1 MSILES
7 PGQKVG
13 AFFYLRFMTMEE
25 LHALFLE
32 HPTVCTDTRKITENC
47 LFFALKGP
55 NFNGNAFAQEA
66 LDKGA
71 AYAIIDEEAF
81 KTSDKFVLCK
91 DVLETLQQLAT
102 YHRNYS
108 KARIV
113 SLTGSNGKTTTKE
126 LINAVISK
134 KYKTIATQGNLNN
147 HIGVPLTLL
156 SIKEDTEMAIV
167 EMGANHIGEIEFLCT
182 IAQPDF
188 GYITNFG
195 KAHLEGFGS
204 IEGVIQGK
212 SELYNYLKVND
223 KYIFLN
229 ADDDIQKEKLS
240 TYTKKMGF
248 STNDDHQFYNIQFLG
263 VTPFI
268 SLKFEGIQINTQLVG
283 KYNFPNCCAA
293 ILMGKYFNVPLED
306 IKSAI
311 ERYQPQNNRSQILSK
326 NGFDIVLDAYNANPT
341 SMKAALENFSLM
353 HADHKTLILGDM
365 FELGNT
371 ASEEHQ
377 AIADFAEQL
386 QFDAVYLVGE
396 NFFAINTA
404 LNKFKSFDK
413 LKEHLKKNPLEKG
426 ALLIKG
432 SRGMAL
438 ERALDLL

>member
-1 MSILES
+1 MSILKS
-7 PGQKVG
+7 PGQNVR

-32 HPTVCTDTRKITENC
+32 HPKICTDTRKITENC

-66 LDKGA
+66 LEKGA
-71 AYAIIDEEAF
+71 AYAIIDEKEF
-81 KTSDKFVLCK
+81 KTSDRFVVCK
-91 DVLETLQQLAT
+91 DVLGTLQQLAT

-108 KARIV
+108 KAKIV

-134 KYKTIATQGNLNN
+134 KYQTIATQGNLNN

-156 SIKEDTEMAIV
+156 SIKEDTEIAIV
-167 EMGANHIGEIEFLCT
+167 EMGANHQKEIEFLCS

-195 KAHLEGFGS
+195 KAHLEGFGGVD
-204 IEGVIQGK
+204 GVIKGK
-212 SELYNYLKVND
+212 SEMYDYLMAND
-223 KYIFLN
+223 KYVFFN

-240 TYTKKMGF
+240 HYTKKMGF
-248 STNDDHQFYNIQFLG
+248 STNDHHYYNIKFLG
-263 VTPFI
+263 VDPFV
-268 SLKFEGIQINTQLVG
+268 SLEAEGTEIQTQLVG
-283 KYNFPNCCAA
+283 KYNFSNCCAA
-293 ILMGKYFNVPLED
+293 ILMGKYFNVPIAD

-311 ERYQPQNNRSQILSK
+311 EAYQPQNNRSQLLTK
-326 NGFDIVLDAYNANPT
+326 NGFDILLDAYNANPT

-353 HADHKTLILGDM
+353 DAQRKTLILGDM
-365 FELGNT
+365 FELGDT
-371 ASEEHQ
+371 AAEEHQ
-377 AIADFAEQL
+377 AIADVAKEL
-386 QFDAVYLVGE
+386 GFDDAYLVGE
-396 NFFAINTA
+396 NFYGSDTR
-404 LNKFKSFDK
+404 LNKFKSFDD
-413 LKEHLKKNPLEKG
+413 LKQHLSKNPLEKG

-438 ERALDLL
+438 ERVLDLL